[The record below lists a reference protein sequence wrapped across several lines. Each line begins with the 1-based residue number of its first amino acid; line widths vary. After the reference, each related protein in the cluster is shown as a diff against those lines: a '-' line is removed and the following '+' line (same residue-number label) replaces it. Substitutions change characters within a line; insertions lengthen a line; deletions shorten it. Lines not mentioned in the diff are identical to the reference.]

1 MVRILFVSL
10 GNICRSPLAEAIF
23 NHQVAEKQLQSHF
36 QADSCGTGNYHLGNP
51 PDSRTIRNA
60 LNNGISIRHVGRKF
74 GDQDFDSFDLI
85 FAMDRSNRE
94 NLLQLPGSRRYQD
107 EIKLMRMF
115 DSIKVG
121 ADVPDPYQGNE
132 KDFQEVF
139 DILQRSVTG
148 LVKSLEVEINAN

>member
-1 MVRILFVSL
+1 MKVLFVCL

-36 QADSCGTGNYHLGNP
+36 QADSCGTGNYHIGSP

-60 LNNGISIRHVGRKF
+60 LRNGISISHLGRQF
-74 GDQDFDSFDLI
+74 GVQDFETFDLI
-85 FAMDRSNRE
+85 LTMDRSNRE
-94 NLLQLPGSRRYQD
+94 NLLQLQGSGRYQD
-107 EIKLMRMF
+107 KIKLMRMF